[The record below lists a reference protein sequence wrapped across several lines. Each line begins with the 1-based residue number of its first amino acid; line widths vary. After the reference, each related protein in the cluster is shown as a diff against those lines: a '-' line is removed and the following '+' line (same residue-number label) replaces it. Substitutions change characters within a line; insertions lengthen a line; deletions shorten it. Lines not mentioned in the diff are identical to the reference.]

1 MGKYLVADTYQSMT
15 QVGEPFEKNGKD
27 YIIVRE
33 PCPKCG
39 GKGTIS
45 HYFHIDHGVCFTC
58 HSKNKLCLK
67 NCTKKCQ
74 FCNNEINML
83 NIKIQNLLNR
93 QKELERMNK
102 AKEKRREKAQ
112 AEREARIAKAQAE
125 WPRKNGFDNLGNTWI
140 FVKGDTYAIKDSLKE
155 NGYKFNKI
163 LGWHGAECL
172 EDLPEGYEICQV
184 GFHEVYRFEP
194 YATEPDF
201 VGKAHIEQL
210 KANAGQGEFVGEIGE
225 RLRTLD
231 VQLMSIREYDGA
243 YGLSYIYQFSYK
255 GDILIWMT
263 SKWMD
268 IEPDKWYVLTGTVK
282 KHNSYKGMNQ
292 TYLSRCIVKEKD
304 E

>member
-1 MGKYLVADTYQSMT
+1 MGKYLVADTYQSMV

-58 HSKNKLCLK
+58 RGNGYFQKAVRVYA
-67 NCTKKCQ
+67 
-74 FCNNEINML
+74 E
-83 NIKIQNLLNR
+83 
-93 QKELERMNK
+93 KELERMNK

-112 AEREARIAKAQAE
+112 AEREAHITKAQAE
-125 WPRKNGFDNLGNTWI
+125 WPQKNGFDNLGNTWI

-201 VGKAHIEQL
+201 VGKEYIEQL
-210 KANAGQGEFVGEIGE
+210 KTDAGQGEFVGEIGE
-225 RLRTLD
+225 RLRALD

-304 E
+304 K